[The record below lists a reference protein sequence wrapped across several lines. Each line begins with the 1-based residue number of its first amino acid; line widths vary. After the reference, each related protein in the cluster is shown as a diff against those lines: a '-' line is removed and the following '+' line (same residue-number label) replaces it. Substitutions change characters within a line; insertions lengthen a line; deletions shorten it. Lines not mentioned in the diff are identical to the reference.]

1 MASEY
6 VVKRPAGK
14 YCLDF
19 EKCCE
24 EYLTRRW
31 PDWKTKDRTYMFP
44 PVFRFRYTSPTGDA
58 AGAVELNEAERGYMR
73 GDYAESKIF
82 RLLETF
88 GREKYQPMFVFS
100 QFKYKEFIEETK
112 EAMRDMHPLFAS
124 LEDRFVGEK
133 VKGEIDFVVLHRRI
147 GVILIEVKANEEFKS
162 SRDEEAKKQLKV
174 AEDFVRVFLEAKGIN
189 IPVYKVVAMPSVP
202 DEGNSS
208 DGYINLRK
216 IHLVMD
222 DKGNVQDLLPFEQW
236 WGQNFTQGAFE
247 EHEEKFLSLIS
258 VFVGQRVT
266 VSATAQIL
274 GRVFQTIDEQSFLRQ
289 SYRRIKKKRGRES
302 TEVGRPEKEDASIL
316 ARQFMFLNEEQL
328 EVWKGEEKQLICGPA
343 GTGKTILIQHKA
355 LECAK
360 RNEKVV
366 IFVPAILGK
375 LYEKFFSSNKI
386 LSLYFNYERDRQ
398 HFEHSSMEDCAL
410 KFFKKFFGR
419 SEPCDEKVLIVTI
432 CQLPL
437 FSNFVASEEER
448 VDEIHI
454 FVDEFQSFPASDSLK
469 RFLIGHQSP
478 SFYRWIAYDVQ
489 QILST
494 DTIENYIAIQ
504 DLIFYLCNTESF
516 YHAPSLQTVMRCTSE
531 IFETLKKFNEESFRG
546 ERTQKYDEFV
556 KKYWYLPQRLGH
568 HVCGPEVIPHIEKKV
583 SLDVNPGFYFKIIEE
598 EINQWAKVDDKYEL
612 NKVAVL
618 VPDKKWIA
626 ELSAHLQEKGV
637 SHCRIGDD
645 KGVIV
650 LDLMEHAQSYEWPV
664 VIAICDKDFEGI
676 NYFPFSRAVTR
687 LVTVEPDMPSKEVL
701 TNYLLNVARTGHV

>member
-1 MASEY
+1 M
-6 VVKRPAGK
+6 
-14 YCLDF
+14 
-19 EKCCE
+19 
-24 EYLTRRW
+24 
-31 PDWKTKDRTYMFP
+31 
-44 PVFRFRYTSPTGDA
+44 
-58 AGAVELNEAERGYMR
+58 
-73 GDYAESKIF
+73 
-82 RLLETF
+82 
-88 GREKYQPMFVFS
+88 
-100 QFKYKEFIEETK
+100 
-112 EAMRDMHPLFAS
+112 
-124 LEDRFVGEK
+124 
-133 VKGEIDFVVLHRRI
+133 
-147 GVILIEVKANEEFKS
+147 ILIEVKANEEFKS

-174 AEDFVRVFLEAKGIN
+174 AEDFVRVFLEAKGIT
-189 IPVYKVVAMPSVP
+189 IPVHKVVAMPSVP

-208 DGYINLRK
+208 DGYVNLRK
-216 IHLVMD
+216 IHLGMD
-222 DKGNVQDLLPFEQW
+222 DEGNVQDLLPFEQW
-236 WGQNFTQGAFE
+236 WEQNFINGAFE

-274 GRVFQTIDEQSFLRQ
+274 GRVFQTIDGQSFLRQ
-289 SYRRIKKKRGRES
+289 SYRKIKKSKGRES

-328 EVWKGEEKQLICGPA
+328 ALWRGEKKQLFCGAA

-366 IFVPAILGK
+366 VFVPAILGK

-386 LSLYFNYERDRQ
+386 LLLHFNYERDRQ
-398 HFEHSSMEDCAL
+398 HFEHNSMEDGAL

-432 CQLPL
+432 CQLPVFL
-437 FSNFVASEEER
+437 NFVAKEGER
-448 VDEIHI
+448 VDEFHI

-469 RFLIGHQSP
+469 DFLTGHQSP

-489 QILST
+489 QLMST
-494 DTIENYIAIQ
+494 DTIENYIAFP
-504 DLIFYLCNTESF
+504 DLIFNLCKTESF

-531 IFETLKKFNEESFRG
+531 IFETLKKFDEESFSG
-546 ERTQKYDEFV
+546 ERAQEEDEFA
-556 KKYWYLPQRLGH
+556 KKYWYLLQHLGH
-568 HVCGPEVIPHIEKKV
+568 HVCGPQVIHHIEEKV

-598 EINQWAKVDDKYEL
+598 EIDQWAKVDDTYEL

-626 ELSAHLQEKGV
+626 ELSSHLQEKGV

-650 LDLMEHAQSYEWPV
+650 LDLVEHAQSYEWPV
-664 VIAICDKDFEGI
+664 VIAICDKDLEGI
-676 NYFPFSRAVTR
+676 NYLPFSRAVTR
-687 LVTVEPDMPSKEVL
+687 LVTVEPDMPSIEEL
-701 TNYLLNVARTGHV
+701 TNYSLNVARTGHV